1 MKRIEFIQD
10 NFLGMSYS
18 NQIQVI
24 EYLKEFASECGK
36 KRISIEFS
44 DVFDDYLEKLNLL
57 RSVRKDLLKAFDV
70 YKTNVSFGI
79 LLQTELEIA
88 VAKKWYEKLLD
99 LNEDAF
105 LDIPSQISKY
115 L

>member
-1 MKRIEFIQD
+1 MEI
-10 NFLGMSYS
+10 
-18 NQIQVI
+18 
-24 EYLKEFASECGK
+24 
-36 KRISIEFS
+36 ISINKLGVE
-44 DVFDDYLEKLNLL
+44 DAVKAQGQEKLNLL

>member
-1 MKRIEFIQD
+1 MEI
-10 NFLGMSYS
+10 
-18 NQIQVI
+18 
-24 EYLKEFASECGK
+24 
-36 KRISIEFS
+36 ISINKLGVE
-44 DVFDDYLEKLNLL
+44 DAVKVQGQEKLNLL

>member
-1 MKRIEFIQD
+1 MEIINIKK
-10 NFLGMSYS
+10 
-18 NQIQVI
+18 VV
-24 EYLKEFASECGK
+24 ASDAVNAKGC
-36 KRISIEFS
+36 
-44 DVFDDYLEKLNLL
+44 EKLDIL
-57 RSVRKDLLKAFDV
+57 RSVRKGLLKAFDV

-79 LLQTELEIA
+79 VEQTELEIA

-105 LDIPSQISKY
+105 LDIPSQIAKY

>member
-1 MKRIEFIQD
+1 MEI
-10 NFLGMSYS
+10 
-18 NQIQVI
+18 
-24 EYLKEFASECGK
+24 
-36 KRISIEFS
+36 ISIKKLVTS
-44 DVFDDYLEKLNLL
+44 DAINAKGSEKIDVL

-79 LLQTELEIA
+79 VKQTELEIA

-99 LNEDAF
+99 LNKEAF
-105 LDIPSQISKY
+105 LDIPSQIAKY

>member
-1 MKRIEFIQD
+1 MEI
-10 NFLGMSYS
+10 
-18 NQIQVI
+18 
-24 EYLKEFASECGK
+24 
-36 KRISIEFS
+36 ISINKL
-44 DVFDDYLEKLNLL
+44 DVEDAVKVQGQEKLNLL

>member
-1 MKRIEFIQD
+1 MEI
-10 NFLGMSYS
+10 
-18 NQIQVI
+18 
-24 EYLKEFASECGK
+24 
-36 KRISIEFS
+36 ISINKL
-44 DVFDDYLEKLNLL
+44 DVEDAVKVQGQEKLNLL

-79 LLQTELEIA
+79 LLQTELENA